1 MRSTVLALILAVAAG
16 LQVSRPV
23 LPRANCFV
31 RRSVLLMQED
41 EAPSAPPAEEEEA
54 PAAVEAPAVSG
65 DDQTTKGISGVLG
78 GGKTSDQV
86 EKSTAA
92 ELGSLAAFVV
102 VLAGLTFGAL
112 NPDAIEDIA
121 KSNSKCVQGKIVKGV
136 RQECNADGTYI
147 R

>member
-1 MRSTVLALILAVAAG
+1 
-16 LQVSRPV
+16 
-23 LPRANCFV
+23 
-31 RRSVLLMQED
+31 MQED

-102 VLAGLTFGAL
+102 VLAMLTFGAL

>member
-1 MRSTVLALILAVAAG
+1 MLKTTLALLIGAVAG
-16 LQVSRPV
+16 LQVSLPV
-23 LPRANCFV
+23 VPRASCAV
-31 RRSVLLMQED
+31 RRSLAVMQED
-41 EAPSAPPAEEEEA
+41 DEGP
-54 PAAVEAPAVSG
+54 
-65 DDQTTKGISGVLG
+65 TLGISGVLG

-102 VLAGLTFGAL
+102 VLAGITFGAL

-121 KSNSKCVQGKIVKGV
+121 NSNSKCVQGKIVKGV
-136 RQECNADGTYI
+136 KQQCNADGTYI